1 MLFILQF
8 VLAFLFC
15 FSFAN
20 FPTKDDAD
28 IGMSIGDS
36 AATKLVK
43 SAVEHQLRSP
53 HLIKLKLQSAEDVW
67 FHDVVKLDSKNRIS
81 IGSLNVR
88 FPSNKII
95 EAESRQIIL
104 NSSFLVNDA
113 SLPLFFLDRKNVI
126 MDVEI
131 DHAFIQLRVEQ
142 QASLY
147 MENCSIELKNINLA
161 VEKTF
166 LVSTVLNAFGNT
178 LSNGIV
184 KDKVCDMLQIAVL
197 HLRRE
202 FSIELP
208 FKLLIPEKFIRH
220 LQNDRVILRSRVNSI
235 NAVANQIAITVVMEW
250 KLDEVPTTEHTS
262 FDDTD
267 VLHLNE
273 TKMNNLQNS
282 DEQKQQNSQKIQ
294 SPQMADFNSTSVSE
308 EILIWVEDR
317 LINDLLKQFRWDT
330 QWINESIQ
338 LNSPRLPKE
347 TLDFFEVVCPQCF
360 FLFNISANGL
370 PNVQILADKSI
381 IIRSNNRITAAVLN
395 PTLGHSGKR
404 RTAIDLSMLLQL
416 RLVPQIQNGK
426 FRTHLE
432 LMERKVEVQKES
444 AFPSEL
450 YGAVEQLIQGK
461 VHFKLLLKYIFLL
474 SLVHLIAEDMWPLLQ
489 RELEPLIYQSGIQ
502 LPTRCGLDPISAQLH
517 FEQGRLGV
525 SAKLENNLEEVSFN
539 QCLQQ
544 FKSGLPD
551 ASKLFND
558 LSNRHKNK
566 IKRFLEE

>member
-1 MLFILQF
+1 MLLSHFIFGL
-8 VLAFLFC
+8 LFC
-15 FSFAN
+15 VSSASYLS
-20 FPTKDDAD
+20 KDDAD
-28 IGMSIGDS
+28 IGMSVGDS
-36 AATKLVK
+36 AATKLVR
-43 SAVEHQLRSP
+43 SAMEYQLRSP

-67 FHDVVKLDSKNRIS
+67 FHDVVKLNSKNRVS

-88 FPSNKII
+88 FPSDKII
-95 EAESRQIIL
+95 EAEARHLSL
-104 NSSFLVNDA
+104 NSSTLVNDA
-113 SLPLFFLDRKNVI
+113 SLPLFFLDRKNVVV
-126 MDVEI
+126 DVEVK
-131 DHAFIQLRVEQ
+131 HAFLQLRVEQ
-142 QASLY
+142 PASLF
-147 MENCSIELKNINLA
+147 MENCSIELKNVNFG
-161 VEKTF
+161 VERTY
-166 LVSTVLNAFGNT
+166 LLNTVLNAFGKT
-178 LSNGIV
+178 LSNGMIR
-184 KDKVCDMLQIAVL
+184 DKVCDMLQIAVV

-208 FKLLIPEKFIRH
+208 FKMLIPDKFIRH
-220 LQNDRVILRSRVNSI
+220 LQNDRVILRSRINSI
-235 NAVANQIAITVVMEW
+235 TAVANQIAVTVVMEW
-250 KLDEVPTTEHTS
+250 KVDEVPTTAHTS
-262 FDDTD
+262 LDDTD
-267 VLHLNE
+267 GLHFNE
-273 TKMNNLQNS
+273 TEIKKLQN
-282 DEQKQQNSQKIQ
+282 DEEKTRQNGQKMQP
-294 SPQMADFNSTSVSE
+294 SPLADFNSSSVSE
-308 EILIWVEDR
+308 AILIWVEDR

-347 TLDFFEVVCPQCF
+347 TLDFFEVVCPHCF
-360 FLFNISANGL
+360 FLFNISSNGL
-370 PNVQILADKSI
+370 PHVQILADKSI

-416 RLVPQIQNGK
+416 KLVPQIQNGI

-450 YGAVEQLIQGK
+450 YGAVEQLIQD
-461 VHFKLLLKYIFLL
+461 
-474 SLVHLIAEDMWPLLQ
+474 LIAEDMWPLLQ

-502 LPTRCGLDPISAQLH
+502 LPTRCGLDPTSAQLY

-525 SAKLENNLEEVSFN
+525 SARLENNLEEVSFH

-558 LSNRHKNK
+558 LSTRHKYRS
-566 IKRFLEE
+566 KRFIRLG